1 MIEEF
6 AALMNHSD
14 LRYVLFP
21 PKCRNALDILDEHLG
36 VPYSLG
42 RTWLKDG
49 VNLRVLVEYFKDK
62 RDNEH
67 FLVGDFEALDRK
79 IIDIVDM
86 LGTDNLVPM
95 ILAKTLNGLDDL
107 KDGIFHHFK
116 GSPLLLQVV
125 SLTLYFRTHLLNL
138 LFAATVEYSSSFFL
152 FFFLANVTV

>member
-1 MIEEF
+1 M
-6 AALMNHSD
+6 
-14 LRYVLFP
+14 
-21 PKCRNALDILDEHLG
+21 
-36 VPYSLG
+36 
-42 RTWLKDG
+42 
-49 VNLRVLVEYFKDK
+49 EYFKDK

-67 FLVGDFEALDRK
+67 FLVGDFEGLDPK

-86 LGTDNLVPM
+86 LGTDNPVPM

-138 LFAATVEYSSSFFL
+138 LLPPLQNIHHL
-152 FFFLANVTV
+152 FFFS

>member
-1 MIEEF
+1 
-6 AALMNHSD
+6 MNHTNFRHI
-14 LRYVLFP
+14 LLPQKRR
-21 PKCRNALDILDEHLG
+21 KALDILDECLG

-67 FLVGDFEALDRK
+67 FLVGDFEGLDPK

-86 LGTDNLVPM
+86 LGTDNPVPM

-138 LFAATVEYSSSFFL
+138 LLPPLQNIHHL
-152 FFFLANVTV
+152 FFFFFFFFS